1 MTVPRRLAAL
11 WAAAWLVLAGQAL
24 AAEPIKIGL
33 VLPLTGGSAAY
44 GEMALMG
51 IRLAQAQGGQ
61 ALGRPVELV
70 LVDNKSDKVESSNAV
85 NRLIQRDHV
94 VAILGPLSSSEA
106 LAAAPVAEAAGVPLV
121 TAWAT
126 NPLVTQGRVYIFRT
140 CFIDP
145 FQGGV
150 AASFAVNHLKVKTAA
165 VLFDVGRDYSV
176 GLANF
181 FKKSFASLGGQVVAT
196 VQYSEGDQDFS
207 PQLMAIKAKD
217 PEIIYLP
224 GYLPEEPLVVRQAR
238 ELGIKAPFLSG
249 DAAQSDELIK
259 IGGQA
264 VEGLYFTTHFDEG
277 GVTTP
282 QGRQYAQAYRQ
293 KYGKAPDA
301 LGALG
306 FDAYLLLLDA
316 IGRAGSTQAQAVVK
330 ALETT
335 KGFAGVCGL
344 TDIVA
349 HDAVKPAVIL
359 QVKEGE
365 FVYVATV
372 KP

>member
-1 MTVPRRLAAL
+1 MRARPWLCGLLALVMALAA
-11 WAAAWLVLAGQAL
+11 GGAL
-24 AAEPIKIGL
+24 AAEPIRIGL

-44 GEMALMG
+44 GEMCLMG
-51 IRLAQAQGGQ
+51 IRLAQAQKAQ

-70 LVDNKSDKVESSNAV
+70 LLDNKSDKVESSNAA
-85 NRLIQRDHV
+85 NRLIQRDKV

-121 TAWAT
+121 AAWAT
-126 NPLVTQGRVYIFRT
+126 NPLVTQGRAYIFRT

-150 AASFAVNHLKVKTAA
+150 AANFAFNHLKAKTAA
-165 VLFDVGRDYSV
+165 VLFDVARDYSV

-181 FKKSFASLGGQVVAT
+181 FKKSFASLGGQVAIT
-196 VQYSEGDQDFS
+196 AQYSEGDQDFS
-207 PQLMAIKAKD
+207 AQLLAIKAKNPD
-217 PEIIYLP
+217 VIYLP
-224 GYLPEEPLVVRQAR
+224 GYLPEEPLLVRQAR
-238 ELGIKAPFLSG
+238 ELGITAPFLSG

-259 IGGQA
+259 IGGPA

-277 GVTTP
+277 GATTA
-282 QGRQYAQAYRQ
+282 QGRMYAQAYRQ
-293 KYGKAPDA
+293 AHGKAPDA

-316 IGRAGSTQAQAVVK
+316 LERAGSTEAPGLAK
-330 ALETT
+330 ALDTT
-335 KGFAGVCGL
+335 RGFAGVCGL
-344 TDIVA
+344 TDIVG

-359 QVKEGE
+359 QVKEGK
-365 FVYVATV
+365 FVFVATV
-372 KP
+372 NP